1 MISRPAYH
9 FLAAIS
15 AVLSVVAGCAGP
27 NAQVSQIQ
35 SEKQELISTLK
46 AQKEEQEALQQRA
59 ASLELRLDQ
68 SEKEIVRLTGRKSNW
83 DEGARSASTKNL
95 PLPLGEGR
103 GEGLGAASKKDE
115 KVPATEKLPW
125 RSPAGIRSSSVPKPS
140 TTPPKEPVKTGNTTR
155 ASTKVTPSLR
165 SLAQRDSR
173 LQYDAAT
180 DTARYQLDIAFEDN
194 AAGLTAEGRKRL
206 DDLAS
211 WLKAEQTKE
220 LRVLVSGSSAGMK
233 KPKAGEDKPR
243 YANDRQ
249 LGAARAG
256 AVADY
261 LDRHGITADRLV
273 IVGTGGPQKPLEET
287 SGSPVQ
293 IHLAQSSAPVLGLVP
308 KQPALRR

>member
-1 MISRPAYH
+1 MPRTPAKLVVFSLAAAL
-9 FLAAIS
+9 FLA
-15 AVLSVVAGCAGP
+15 AGCAGP

-35 SEKQELISTLK
+35 SEKEELISTVK
-46 AQKEEQEALQQRA
+46 AQKDEQEALERRA
-59 ASLELRLDQ
+59 ASLEQRLDQ
-68 SEKEIVRLTGRKSNW
+68 SEKEIVRLTGRKSTWAEETRTASSKNS
-83 DEGARSASTKNL
+83 AASSASSKPST
-95 PLPLGEGR
+95 PL
-103 GEGLGAASKKDE
+103 ST
-115 KVPATEKLPW
+115 PAKEPPAEKLPW
-125 RSPAGIRSSSVPKPS
+125 RSPVTRPS
-140 TTPPKEPVKTGNTTR
+140 TTPPKESPKLESPTK
-155 ASTKVTPSLR
+155 ASSKVTPTLR

-180 DTARYQLDIAFEDN
+180 DTARYQLDVSFEEN
-194 AAGLTAEGRKRL
+194 GAGLTAEGRKRL

-220 LRVLVSGSSAGMK
+220 LRVLVSGSSTGMR
-233 KPKAGEDKPR
+233 KPKPGDDKPR
-243 YANDRQ
+243 FANDRQ

-273 IVGTGGPQKPLEET
+273 VVGTGGSGHVLEET

-293 IHLAQSSAPVLGLVP
+293 IHLAESSAPILGLVP

>member
-1 MISRPAYH
+1 MARTSAKLVL
-9 FLAAIS
+9 LAA
-15 AVLSVVAGCAGP
+15 SVALCLAAGCAGP

-35 SEKQELISTLK
+35 AEKEELISTVK
-46 AQKEEQEALQQRA
+46 AQKDEKEALERRA
-59 ASLELRLDQ
+59 ASLEQRLDQ

-83 DEGARSASTKNL
+83 DEGTRVGQA
-95 PLPLGEGR
+95 PP
-103 GEGLGAASKKDE
+103 AAKSKDRQAQPDLQ
-115 KVPATEKLPW
+115 PAADKLPW
-125 RSPAGIRSSSVPKPS
+125 RGPKVKPS
-140 TTPPKEPVKTGNTTR
+140 TTPPKEPIKPESPTR
-155 ASTKVTPSLR
+155 TSSKVTPTLR

-180 DTARYQLDIAFEDN
+180 DTARYQLDVPFEEN
-194 AAGLTAEGRKRL
+194 GAGLTGEGRKRL

-211 WLKAEQTKE
+211 WLMAEQTKE
-220 LRVLVSGSSAGMK
+220 LRVLVSGSSIGMR
-233 KPKAGEDKPR
+233 KPKAGDDKPR

-273 IVGTGGPQKPLEET
+273 VVGTGGPSLALEET

-293 IHLAQSSAPVLGLVP
+293 IHLAEPTAPVLGLVP

>member
-1 MISRPAYH
+1 MARTSAKLVL
-9 FLAAIS
+9 LAA
-15 AVLSVVAGCAGP
+15 SVALLLAAGCAGP
-27 NAQVSQIQ
+27 SAQVSQIQ
-35 SEKQELISTLK
+35 SEKEELISTLK
-46 AQKEEQEALQQRA
+46 AQKDEKEALERRA
-59 ASLELRLDQ
+59 ASLEQRLDQ

-83 DEGARSASTKNL
+83 DEGTRVGQA
-95 PLPLGEGR
+95 PP
-103 GEGLGAASKKDE
+103 AAGKKSS
-115 KVPATEKLPW
+115 PAQPDLQPAAEKLPW
-125 RSPAGIRSSSVPKPS
+125 RGPKAKPS
-140 TTPPKEPVKTGNTTR
+140 TTPPKEPTKLESPSRT
-155 ASTKVTPSLR
+155 SSKVTPTLR

-180 DTARYQLDIAFEDN
+180 DTARYELNVPFEEN
-194 AAGLTAEGRKRL
+194 GAGLTGEGRKRL

-220 LRVLVSGSSAGMK
+220 LRVLVSGSSTGMR
-233 KPKAGEDKPR
+233 KPKAGDDKPR

-273 IVGTGGPQKPLEET
+273 VVGTGGPSIALEET

-293 IHLAQSSAPVLGLVP
+293 IHLAEPTAPVLGLVP

>member
-1 MISRPAYH
+1 MSTALS
-9 FLAAIS
+9 LA
-15 AVLSVVAGCAGP
+15 LGCAGP

-35 SEKQELISTLK
+35 SEKQELISTVK
-46 AQKEEQEALQQRA
+46 AQKEEKEALQQRA
-59 ASLELRLDQ
+59 ASLESRLDQ

-83 DEGARSASTKNL
+83 DESARSASSKNL

-103 GEGLGAASKKDE
+103 GEGLTVPNNDE
-115 KVPATEKLPW
+115 KTSPIEKLPW
-125 RSPAGIRSSSVPKPS
+125 RAPAASPSTSKPS
-140 TTPPKEPVKTGNTTR
+140 TTSPQEPAKSNSTR
-155 ASTKVTPSLR
+155 ISSKVTPSLR

-220 LRVLVSGSSAGMK
+220 LRVLVSGSSTGMK
-233 KPKAGEDKPR
+233 KPKAGDDKPR
-243 YANDRQ
+243 FANDRQ

-273 IVGTGGPQKPLEET
+273 IVGSGGPQKSLEDT

-293 IHLAQSSAPVLGLVP
+293 IHLAESSAPVLGLVP

>member
-1 MISRPAYH
+1 MPRTSWNLG
-9 FLAAIS
+9 FFSVAA
-15 AVLSVVAGCAGP
+15 ALSLVAGCAGP
-27 NAQVSQIQ
+27 SAQVSQIQ
-35 SEKQELISTLK
+35 SEKEELISTIK
-46 AQKEEQEALQQRA
+46 AQRDEKEILERRA
-59 ASLELRLDQ
+59 ASLEQRLDQ

-83 DEGARSASTKNL
+83 DEGTRSASSKSSAAPSAKPKQPP
-95 PLPLGEGR
+95 PLL
-103 GEGLGAASKKDE
+103 KDE
-115 KVPATEKLPW
+115 PGSEEESPVDKLPW
-125 RSPAGIRSSSVPKPS
+125 RGPKVKPS
-140 TTPPKEPVKTGNTTR
+140 TTPPKEPTKSESSPRT
-155 ASTKVTPSLR
+155 SSKVTPTLR

-180 DTARYQLDIAFEDN
+180 DTARYQLDIPFEEN
-194 AAGLTAEGRKRL
+194 GAGLTAEGRKRL

-220 LRVLVSGSSAGMK
+220 LRVLVSGSSTGMR
-233 KPKAGEDKPR
+233 KPKPGEDKPR

-273 IVGTGGPQKPLEET
+273 IVGSGGPSLVLEET

-293 IHLAQSSAPVLGLVP
+293 IHLAEATAPVLGLVP

>member
-1 MISRPAYH
+1 MPRNTANV
-9 FLAAIS
+9 FLLAIS
-15 AVLSVVAGCAGP
+15 AALSLTLGCAGP
-27 NAQVSQIQ
+27 SAQVSQIQ
-35 SEKQELISTLK
+35 SEKQELISTVK
-46 AQKEEQEALQQRA
+46 AQKEEKEALQQRA
-59 ASLELRLDQ
+59 ASLESRLDQ

-83 DEGARSASTKNL
+83 DEGTRSASTKNL
-95 PLPLGEGR
+95 PLPLGKGR
-103 GEGLGAASKKDE
+103 GEGLTAPKEDE
-115 KVPATEKLPW
+115 KEPATEKLPW

-140 TTPPKEPVKTGNTTR
+140 TTPPKEPAKAGNTTR
-155 ASTKVTPSLR
+155 ASTKVNPSLR

-180 DTARYQLDIAFEDN
+180 DTARYQLDISFEDN

-211 WLKAEQTKE
+211 WLKAEQIKE
-220 LRVLVSGSSAGMK
+220 LRVLVSGFSTGMK
-233 KPKAGEDKPR
+233 KPKAGDDKPR
-243 YANDRQ
+243 FANDRQ

-273 IVGTGGPQKPLEET
+273 IVGTGGPQGPLEET

-293 IHLAQSSAPVLGLVP
+293 IHLAEASAPVLGLVP
-308 KQPALRR
+308 KPPALRR

>member
-1 MISRPAYH
+1 MSRTSAKLVL
-9 FLAAIS
+9 LATSLAL
-15 AVLSVVAGCAGP
+15 AVGCAGP
-27 NAQVSQIQ
+27 SAQVSQIQ
-35 SEKQELISTLK
+35 SEKEELISTLK
-46 AQKEEQEALQQRA
+46 AQKDEKETLERRA
-59 ASLELRLDQ
+59 ASLEQRLDQ
-68 SEKEIVRLTGRKSNW
+68 SEKEIVRLTGRKSTW
-83 DEGARSASTKNL
+83 DEGTRVGQAPPAAGRKASQAQPDL
-95 PLPLGEGR
+95 QP
-103 GEGLGAASKKDE
+103 AAD
-115 KVPATEKLPW
+115 KLPW
-125 RSPAGIRSSSVPKPS
+125 RGPKVKPA
-140 TTPPKEPVKTGNTTR
+140 TTPPKEPTKSESPTR
-155 ASTKVTPSLR
+155 TSSKVTPTLS

-180 DTARYQLDIAFEDN
+180 DTARYQLDVPFEEN
-194 AAGLTAEGRKRL
+194 GASLTAEGRKRL

-220 LRVLVSGSSAGMK
+220 LRVLVSGSSSGMR

-243 YANDRQ
+243 FANDRQ

-273 IVGTGGPQKPLEET
+273 VVGTGGPNLALEET

-293 IHLAQSSAPVLGLVP
+293 IHLAEPTAPVLGLVP

>member
-1 MISRPAYH
+1 MTRTSANLVLIT
-9 FLAAIS
+9 LAAALI
-15 AVLSVVAGCAGP
+15 LTAGCAGP

-35 SEKQELISTLK
+35 SEKEELISTLK
-46 AQKEEQEALQQRA
+46 AQKDEQEALQRRA
-59 ASLELRLDQ
+59 ASLEQRLDQ
-68 SEKEIVRLTGRKSNW
+68 SEKEIVRLTGRKSPWAQETRTASSKN
-83 DEGARSASTKNL
+83 SASPSDNSKPSP
-95 PLPLGEGR
+95 PL
-103 GEGLGAASKKDE
+103 S
-115 KVPATEKLPW
+115 VPERDSPAEKLPW
-125 RSPAGIRSSSVPKPS
+125 RSPVTKPS
-140 TTPPKEPVKTGNTTR
+140 TTPPKESPKLESPTR
-155 ASTKVTPSLR
+155 TSSKVTPTLR

-180 DTARYQLDIAFEDN
+180 DTARYQLDVPFEDN
-194 AAGLTAEGRKRL
+194 GAGLTAEGRKRL

-220 LRVLVSGSSAGMK
+220 LRVLVSGSSTGMK
-233 KPKAGEDKPR
+233 KPKPGDDKPR
-243 YANDRQ
+243 FANDRQ

-273 IVGTGGPQKPLEET
+273 VVGTGGPSLAIEET

-293 IHLAQSSAPVLGLVP
+293 IHLAPPDAPVLGLVP